1 MWTRTL
7 RKSLSENMPMDPNE
21 FIKVLI
27 VALNDKT
34 IQDKLQDVI
43 SSDLKKEIAHLNDN
57 LSKKDQVI
65 KDLENKVSVLESK
78 YDELEQYS
86 RRNSLRIT
94 GLSENDNEDP
104 CETTLN
110 LFDRMDINPK
120 TSIED
125 IDRVHRVGP
134 KRGDNPRQMLI
145 KFANYRARHRVLILL
160 YYSFL
165 YPYLSYCIEVW
176 GNSYQTH
183 LSSIFIIQK
192 RAIRLLS
199 FAPYRAHTDG
209 LFQSLHILN
218 LLHIPF
224 GKLQICRRTIRYSG
238 VQIWNDLCS
247 NSCISVTCSLFTFK
261 SKLKQLL
268 LQSN

>member
-7 RKSLSENMPMDPNE
+7 RKSLSENMAMDPNE

-34 IQDKLQDVI
+34 IQNKLQDVI

-65 KDLENKVSVLESK
+65 KDLENKVSVLEFK

-94 GLSENDNEDP
+94 GLSENDEDP

-120 TSIED
+120 ISIED

-145 KFANYRARHRVLILL
+145 KFANYRARHRVFKDRSVLRKDGCHPDRPWEQKKAATNKQTKEGPAAASAKDDPVQQQIFINEDLTKKRASLLWKARCNKRDGKINDCWSSDGLILVKNL
-160 YYSFL
+160 Q
-165 YPYLSYCIEVW
+165 
-176 GNSYQTH
+176 NK
-183 LSSIFIIQK
+183 IIP
-192 RAIRLLS
+192 IHS
-199 FAPYRAHTDG
+199 EEE
-209 LFQSLHILN
+209 LN
-218 LLHIPF
+218 N
-224 GKLQICRRTIRYSG
+224 
-238 VQIWNDLCS
+238 V
-247 NSCISVTCSLFTFK
+247 
-261 SKLKQLL
+261 
-268 LQSN
+268 